1 MTAEQH
7 PPADLPRIEQAVR
20 EILLAVGEDP
30 DRDGLKETPARVA
43 RMYAELFSGLRA
55 DPGRHLKKTFDEGFD
70 ELVLVRDITFC
81 SMCEHHL
88 LPFLGKAHIGYLPR
102 GKVAG
107 LSKLARIVDE
117 ISKKPQVQ
125 ERMTHQ
131 IADLMQAELDAKG
144 VIVVLEA
151 EHTCMS
157 IRGVKKPGAVTITS
171 AVRGLFKTN
180 ESSRAEAMALIH
192 GKG

>member
-1 MTAEQH
+1 
-7 PPADLPRIEQAVR
+7 
-20 EILLAVGEDP
+20 
-30 DRDGLKETPARVA
+30 
-43 RMYAELFSGLRA
+43 
-55 DPGRHLKKTFDEGFD
+55 
-70 ELVLVRDITFC
+70 
-81 SMCEHHL
+81 MCEHHL

-107 LSKLARIVDE
+107 LSKLARIVEE
-117 ISKKPQVQ
+117 ISHKPQVQ

-131 IADLMQAELDAKG
+131 IADLMQTELDAKG

-157 IRGVKKPGAVTITS
+157 IRGIKKPGAVTITS

-180 ESSRAEAMALIH
+180 ESSRAEAMALIR
-192 GKG
+192 GS